1 MTDVSSQSYR
11 TVSAF
16 FDSRQDAEDAID
28 RLVDAGIPEENGRL
42 VPGNESDTTS
52 TDTGEAHRGFFSA
65 LADFFMGEED
75 RHSYAE
81 GLRRGGYL
89 VVVNDLSDANY
100 DIVVDI
106 LDDEG
111 AVDFDAREESWR
123 SEGWS
128 GYGSDATSSGT
139 SSPAIS
145 GTMAGS
151 MASEDTGMRQ
161 RTSESGEETIPVVEE
176 QLRVGKRD
184 VNLGRVRVRSYVH
197 EQPVSEQVNL
207 RDERVTLER
216 RPVDRP
222 LSASDDAFQDR
233 VIEADEH
240 AEEAVVSKDTRVVEE
255 VALRKEDTERQETIN
270 ETVRRTEVEVEDD
283 RDNTS
288 GNTGTR
294 DRR

>member
-16 FDSRQDAEDAID
+16 FDNRRDAQDAID
-28 RLVDAGIPEENGRL
+28 RLVEAGVPEQDARL

-65 LADFFMGEED
+65 LADFFMGDED

-81 GLRRGGYL
+81 GLRRGGFL
-89 VVVNDLSDANY
+89 VVVSDLTDANY

-111 AVDFDAREESWR
+111 AIDFDAREEGWR
-123 SEGWS
+123 SEGWTGAS
-128 GYGSDATSSGT
+128 ADATSSGR
-139 SSPAIS
+139 PS
-145 GTMAGS
+145 G
-151 MASEDTGMRQ
+151 ASEDTANWSATENAGAMQ
-161 RTSESGEETIPVVEE
+161 RSSPADEETIPVMDE
-176 QLRVGKRD
+176 QVRIGKRD
-184 VNLGRVRVRSYVH
+184 VNLGRVRVRAYVH
-197 EQPVSEQVNL
+197 EEPVTEQVNL
-207 RDERVTLER
+207 RDERVILER

-222 LSASDDAFQDR
+222 LGASDDAFQDR

-240 AEEAVVSKDTRVVEE
+240 AEEAVVSKDARVVEE
-255 VALRKEDTERQETIN
+255 VALRKEGTERQETIN

-283 RDNTS
+283 RDKTS
-288 GNTGTR
+288 RDTGTR
-294 DRR
+294 DRQ